1 MNQLSQRDR
10 ELVAIGA
17 AIASNCIPCIEHHVP
32 EARKAGLTDEQIVVA
47 VRVADHVR
55 QVPARKVLDTAMR
68 LLGETSSAPVGRDG
82 CGGEPAQSDAKT
94 AACCG

>member
-32 EARKAGLTDEQIVVA
+32 EARKAGLTDEQIGVA
-47 VRVADHVR
+47 VRVADSVR

-68 LLGETSSAPVGRDG
+68 LLGETSSAPAARDG
-82 CGGEPAQSDAKT
+82 CGGEPAQSVANT
-94 AACCG
+94 GACCG